1 MYKIFLSLFFSAM
14 LSAELINGVSVVVKG
29 EPITLYDIKEEMQIS
44 NVDADAATDI
54 LIRKKLEE
62 AEIAERKISVSSSE
76 VYDDIKKTAAA
87 NKMSIDELYE
97 AVRNSNGLTSSE
109 FKERTKEKLLSQKL
123 YSAIA
128 YSSIDTPNVDELKE
142 YYKLHK
148 EEFLRPSAFKV
159 TIYSSKNKKILEKKR
174 TVPMFHSDEIE
185 MDEQLLEYERISPE
199 LARLLQNTQINTF
212 TPVVSEQ
219 NGMYITFYLKE
230 IKAPNSVE
238 FESVKNQIAN
248 MIVSQKRE
256 QVLSDYFARL
266 RNSADIKIIRE
277 L

>member
-1 MYKIFLSLFFSAM
+1 MYKIFLSLFFSVM

-29 EPITLYDIKEEMQIS
+29 EPITLYDVKEEMQIS
-44 NVDADAATDI
+44 RVDADTATNN

-76 VYDDIKKTAAA
+76 VYDDIKKTAAS

-128 YSSIDTPNVDELKE
+128 YSSIDTPSEDELRE
-142 YYKLHK
+142 YYELHK
-148 EEFLRPSAFKV
+148 EEFLRPSAFDV
-159 TIYSSKNKKILEKKR
+159 TIYSSKNKNALEKKI
-174 TVPMFHSDEIE
+174 TIPMFYSDEIRV
-185 MDEQLLEYERISPE
+185 DEQLLEYERISPE
-199 LARLLQNTQINTF
+199 LARLLENTQNNTF
-212 TPVVSEQ
+212 TPVVSEP
-219 NGMYITFYLKE
+219 NGSYVSFYLKE
-230 IKAPNSVE
+230 VKAPSSVE

-248 MIVSQKRE
+248 MIASQKRE

>member
-1 MYKIFLSLFFSAM
+1 MYKIFLSLFFSVM

-29 EPITLYDIKEEMQIS
+29 EPITLYDVKEEMRIS
-44 NVDADAATDI
+44 RVDADTATNN

-62 AEIAERKISVSSSE
+62 AEISERKISVSSSE
-76 VYDDIKKTAAA
+76 VYDDIKKTASA

-109 FKERTKEKLLSQKL
+109 FKERTKEKILSQKL

-128 YSSIDTPNVDELKE
+128 YSSIDTPSDDELRE
-142 YYKLHK
+142 YYELHK
-148 EEFLRPSAFKV
+148 EEFLRPSAFDV
-159 TIYSSKNKKILEKKR
+159 TIYSSKNKNALEKKI
-174 TVPMFHSDEIE
+174 TIPMFYSDEIKA
-185 MDEQLLEYERISPE
+185 DEQLLEYERISPE
-199 LARLLQNTQINTF
+199 LARLLENTKSNTF
-212 TPVVSEQ
+212 TPVVSEP
-219 NGMYITFYLKE
+219 NGSYVSFYLKE
-230 IKAPNSVE
+230 VKAPSSVE

-248 MIVSQKRE
+248 MIASQKRE

>member
-1 MYKIFLSLFFSAM
+1 VM

-29 EPITLYDIKEEMQIS
+29 EPITLYDVKEEMQIS
-44 NVDADAATDI
+44 RVDADIATNN

-109 FKERTKEKLLSQKL
+109 FKARTEEKLLSQKL

-128 YSSIDTPNVDELKE
+128 YSSIDAPSEDELKE
-142 YYKLHK
+142 YYELHK
-148 EEFLRPSAFKV
+148 EEFLRPSAFAV
-159 TIYSSKNKKILEKKR
+159 TIYSSKNKNALEKKI
-174 TVPMFHSDEIE
+174 TIPMFYSDEIKV
-185 MDEQLLEYERISPE
+185 DEQLLEYERISPE
-199 LARLLQNTQINTF
+199 LASLLENTQSNTF
-212 TPVVSEQ
+212 TPVVSEP
-219 NGMYITFYLKE
+219 NGSYVSFYLKE
-230 IKAPNSVE
+230 VKAPSSVE

-248 MIVSQKRE
+248 MIASQKRE